1 MKETLLFSSD
11 CLLDCFFKASLNERD
26 FRYSLLVVIFRRPL
40 RLHICFCIYFIQ
52 KLSEHVNFGFVFIP
66 KILDE
71 FFKGALGC
79 GVLLLVFCCLLFRI
93 QEVQIRALAKM
104 RSIKV
109 PLTLKAAPAANFF
122 MNEETISGFTGGRS
136 EEVGRGIHGQ
146 FLSKLPQYF

>member
-1 MKETLLFSSD
+1 MNFLKGRSDAVCYCLFS
-11 CLLDCFFKASLNERD
+11 
-26 FRYSLLVVIFRRPL
+26 VV
-40 RLHICFCIYFIQ
+40 C
-52 KLSEHVNFGFVFIP
+52 
-66 KILDE
+66 
-71 FFKGALGC
+71 
-79 GVLLLVFCCLLFRI
+79 FRI

-104 RSIKV
+104 RSINV